1 MTPPVLIT
9 ERLTLRSPERADFAA
24 YRAILTSA
32 RAVYMDDAIDDD
44 RAWLWFVND
53 LSGWLLD
60 GHGLLSMTD
69 TTSNEITGF
78 ISITK
83 LDRFPETELGWMT
96 TAQAEGKG
104 YAFEAATAA
113 RDWAFGPRNLPTLVS
128 YIDLKNER
136 SIKLAKH
143 LGAAPDPDA
152 AFPRGESA
160 QDTVVYRHPKVAA

>member
-1 MTPPVLIT
+1 
-9 ERLTLRSPERADFAA
+9 
-24 YRAILTSA
+24 
-32 RAVYMDDAIDDD
+32 MDDAIDDD

-60 GHGLLSMTD
+60 GHGMLSMID
-69 TTSNEITGF
+69 TISNEITGF
-78 ISITK
+78 VSITK

-113 RDWAFGPRNLPTLVS
+113 RDWAFGPRNLHTLVS
-128 YIDLKNER
+128 YIDPENQR
-136 SIKLAKH
+136 SIKLAKR
-143 LGAAPDPDA
+143 LCAVPDRGAALPK
-152 AFPRGESA
+152 GESA